1 MGKTL
6 VLTEKPSVGRE
17 VAKILNCNQKGNG
30 CFVGAKY
37 IVVWA
42 LGRRTKAVKLDYSIK
57 LKQINL

>member
-30 CFVGAKY
+30 CFVGPRY

-42 LGRRTKAVKLDYSIK
+42 LGHLVTLADPESYDEKY
-57 LKQINL
+57 NNN